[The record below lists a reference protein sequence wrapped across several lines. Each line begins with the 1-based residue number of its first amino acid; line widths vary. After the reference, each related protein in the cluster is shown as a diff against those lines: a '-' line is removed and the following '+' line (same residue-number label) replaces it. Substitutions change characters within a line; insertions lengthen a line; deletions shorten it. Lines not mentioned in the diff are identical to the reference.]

1 MGETQR
7 DASVRFPS
15 RPPAS
20 SSAMPKLLLPSEWCQ
35 AQPLLLI
42 AATLMVPPPAIANSD
57 PWPRASI
64 PTAYVA
70 ASLPPLSV
78 ANTAQEAIHPE
89 MPTDPLNSP
98 YPVPWNWVMATFAEF
113 REGTNLEPRFYRSP
127 ALVSPDG
134 QYAAYSRI
142 QMQPGDQLHES
153 RVSSV
158 MFLENLQT
166 GNLQTIT
173 ASSPLA
179 DNPFT
184 NSEEPYEPGA
194 ISILMPVSW
203 SETGDRLLA
212 RQFEGMF
219 STSEAS
225 DYAVVWHRAENHTN
239 TLSPTT
245 IQYTNAV
252 LLGWSTLEP
261 QQVLFRAGNLGE
273 EAWPL
278 WAVDLDSKTVLANG
292 DKPVVYGRRRTPV
305 WTGPQARW

>member
-1 MGETQR
+1 M
-7 DASVRFPS
+7 S
-15 RPPAS
+15 
-20 SSAMPKLLLPSEWCQ
+20 KLLLPSEWCQ

-42 AATLMVPPPAIANSD
+42 AAALLAPPPAIANPD
-57 PWPRASI
+57 EWPRISI
-64 PTAYVA
+64 PAAYVA
-70 ASLPPLSV
+70 ASIPPLYV
-78 ANTAQEAIHPE
+78 ANTAQETIRPE
-89 MPTDPLNSP
+89 MPTDPLSSP

-113 REGTNLEPRFYRSP
+113 REGTNLEPRYYRSP
-127 ALVSPDG
+127 SLVSPDG

-142 QMQPGDQLHES
+142 QMQPGNEFHAS

-179 DNPFT
+179 DNPF
-184 NSEEPYEPGA
+184 NSSHEPYQPGA
-194 ISILMPVSW
+194 ISILIPVSW
-203 SETGDRLLA
+203 SESGDRLLA

-219 STSEAS
+219 STSDAS
-225 DYAVVWHRAENHTN
+225 DYAVIWSRTN
-239 TLSPTT
+239 NQTSTLAPTA

-252 LLGWSTLEP
+252 LLGWSSLNP

-273 EAWPL
+273 ETWPM
-278 WAVDLDSKTVLANG
+278 WAVNTESKTVLANG
-292 DKPVVYGRRRTPV
+292 DKPVVYGRRRTPA